1 MAGEIIRLNAD
12 PSNRREQ
19 FRRTVIKGAKIIFND
34 RKSTLDC
41 RVRDMTTDGARL
53 DLSTQQL
60 LPHEFELQVS
70 GNRPGAADCAGRA
83 APSSA
88 SASCRKPAD
97 RGATRPRSNPRFR
110 QRFDFQPPRP

>member
-1 MAGEIIRLNAD
+1 MAGTIIQLNTD

-19 FRRTVIKGAKIIFND
+19 FRRTVIKGAKIIFNN

-70 GNRPGAADCAGRA
+70 GTPVKRCGLRWARGNFIGVRFLPEAG
-83 APSSA
+83 
-88 SASCRKPAD
+88 
-97 RGATRPRSNPRFR
+97 
-110 QRFDFQPPRP
+110 